1 MLTVDAVVN
10 VVDVPSQLGLLRD
23 LQVLLID
30 RGGSLSL
37 RGNRKMLEPDD
48 PKGVGGGADLSE
60 LLPRDVDLAPV
71 HELDDVGHGLS
82 LQLQPKVLE
91 SEDDWGLDIL
101 FAKLVLEESA
111 TGSHDHL
118 VDVDVVILTDDDQ
131 VQEAGLC
138 PQLLQLLTQDPAVVL
153 DQDAHGT

>member
-1 MLTVDAVVN
+1 MIGAL
-10 VVDVPSQLGLLRD
+10 D
-23 LQVLLID
+23 L
-30 RGGSLSL
+30 
-37 RGNRKMLEPDD
+37 
-48 PKGVGGGADLSE
+48 
-60 LLPRDVDLAPV
+60 
-71 HELDDVGHGLS
+71 
-82 LQLQPKVLE
+82 
-91 SEDDWGLDIL
+91 L

-111 TGSHDHL
+111 RGSHDHL